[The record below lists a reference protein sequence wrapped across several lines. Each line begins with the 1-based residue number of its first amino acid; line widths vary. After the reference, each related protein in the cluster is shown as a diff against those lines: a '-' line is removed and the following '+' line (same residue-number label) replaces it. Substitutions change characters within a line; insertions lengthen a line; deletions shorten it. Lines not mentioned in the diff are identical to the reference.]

1 MEGGSKGKRGDLSR
15 PSVCVCTEGGVK
27 VADAGEEEW
36 RGWSK
41 RWSEGW
47 SEEGRGEGRGRE

>member
-1 MEGGSKGKRGDLSR
+1 M
-15 PSVCVCTEGGVK
+15 K

-41 RWSEGW
+41 GW
-47 SEEGRGEGRGRE
+47 SEEGSEEGRGGEGGSEGERGDGSRDKLLCLFITIPQY

>member
-1 MEGGSKGKRGDLSR
+1 MEGGSKGKRVHLSR
-15 PSVCVCTEGGVK
+15 PSVCVLK

-47 SEEGRGEGRGRE
+47 SEEWRGWSKRWSEEGVE